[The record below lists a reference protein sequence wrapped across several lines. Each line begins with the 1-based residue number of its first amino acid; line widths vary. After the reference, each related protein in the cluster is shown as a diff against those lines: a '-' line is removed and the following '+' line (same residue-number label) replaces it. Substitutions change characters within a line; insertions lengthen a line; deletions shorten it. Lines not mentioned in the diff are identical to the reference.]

1 MWYADR
7 NFRASGPLFSR
18 AIGRRLLIMDSD
30 TRRQNLRLLA
40 AQWGGPTG
48 LAKKLGLSGPSYLS
62 QLTRGTRPITEK
74 TVRKLEKQLGLP
86 AGWLD
91 GVHEQKE
98 QPAAIDEQLMRRVVL
113 MVGAVLE
120 GLGVN
125 PGAAKFADLVEL
137 VYEDAVSKKTVDE
150 DFIRRL
156 SKLTQGK

>member
-1 MWYADR
+1 
-7 NFRASGPLFSR
+7 
-18 AIGRRLLIMDSD
+18 MDPVI
-30 TRRQNLRLLA
+30 RRQNLRLLA
-40 AQWGGPTG
+40 AQWGGSTG

-62 QLTRGTRPITEK
+62 QLARGTRPITEK
-74 TVRKLEKQLGLP
+74 TVRKIERQLELP
-86 AGWLD
+86 SGWLD
-91 GVHEQKE
+91 RIHGAKE
-98 QPAAIDEQLMRRVVL
+98 EPAAIDEQLMRRVVL